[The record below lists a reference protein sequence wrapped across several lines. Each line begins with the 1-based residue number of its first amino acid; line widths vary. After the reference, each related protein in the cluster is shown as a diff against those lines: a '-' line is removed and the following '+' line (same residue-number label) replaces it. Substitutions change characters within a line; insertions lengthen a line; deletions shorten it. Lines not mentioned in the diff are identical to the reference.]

1 LLAYL
6 VPKALFRWRGPQ
18 DDHQIKPVRGRK
30 RRASLHLAQTFL
42 VVSVVVTVS
51 SSVYLWHRYIEKKAL
66 RERESSRSQERY
78 VQENDIEP
86 WQPGTVARTV
96 AEEL

>member
-1 LLAYL
+1 
-6 VPKALFRWRGPQ
+6 
-18 DDHQIKPVRGRK
+18 
-30 RRASLHLAQTFL
+30 
-42 VVSVVVTVS
+42 VVTVS

-86 WQPGTVARTV
+86 WQPGTVARTM